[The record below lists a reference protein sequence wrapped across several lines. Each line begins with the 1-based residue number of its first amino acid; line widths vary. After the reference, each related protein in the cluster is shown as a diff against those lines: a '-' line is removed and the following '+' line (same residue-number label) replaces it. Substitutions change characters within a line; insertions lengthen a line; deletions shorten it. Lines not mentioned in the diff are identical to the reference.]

1 MGLIDEPLV
10 LISFPCRITLI
21 MIDEDIIGNLLC
33 VSTDLEE
40 NLHLYSSLDADLLL
54 D

>member
-10 LISFPCRITLI
+10 LISFLSRITLI
-21 MIDEDIIGNLLC
+21 MIDEDIIGDLLC

-40 NLHLYSSLDADLLL
+40 NLHRYSRPDAD
-54 D
+54 